1 MELFRKMQ
9 SGEMKLEEAKKLQN
23 LCKSNL
29 NDRSREINKTQ
40 EQKMTLE
47 NIKLLYDSR
56 KAVIKLFNDYSSI
69 ISEVK

>member
-1 MELFRKMQ
+1 MQ
-9 SGEMKLEEAKKLQN
+9 SGEMKLEEAKKLQT

-29 NDRSREINKTQ
+29 NDRSRERNKTQ